1 MKEESN
7 MTIEEKARAY
17 DEALEVAK
25 RNLEAIEECGEGTSF
40 AYEGFRNTLIH
51 IFPELKESEDERI
64 RKELI
69 CYFEKYPSIVI
80 GPFNTK
86 ECIAWLEKQS
96 TPQVR
101 TGLEWVNTI
110 DDACDK
116 RYSEEYA
123 HGEYCHEQS
132 FKWGFQEGVDWLEKQ
147 KGTEREIEGNY
158 LCNGEQKP
166 IEEVNGEDY
175 GIDGLY
181 AAMDILNKTLGQVEG
196 YQSDD
201 GILEHKAAMTAVK
214 KLYKQKPVELE
225 KEEKSR
231 LMKKC
236 VHRAYQQG
244 YDTGFFMATTELE
257 HKQEWSEED
266 ESMRIKCI
274 GIFETYCAEDAS
286 RLITWLKS
294 IKDRVQPEQEW
305 SEEDEE
311 RQEETIELLETLID
325 HPKFRNYATT
335 RCVDWLKSL
344 RPQKQWKPSEEQIKA
359 VKEAACYSS
368 VFSEKTI
375 DNLISLSKQLKAL

>member
-158 LCNGEQKP
+158 LCNGE
-166 IEEVNGEDY
+166 
-175 GIDGLY
+175 
-181 AAMDILNKTLGQVEG
+181 
-196 YQSDD
+196 
-201 GILEHKAAMTAVK
+201 
-214 KLYKQKPVELE
+214 QKPVELE